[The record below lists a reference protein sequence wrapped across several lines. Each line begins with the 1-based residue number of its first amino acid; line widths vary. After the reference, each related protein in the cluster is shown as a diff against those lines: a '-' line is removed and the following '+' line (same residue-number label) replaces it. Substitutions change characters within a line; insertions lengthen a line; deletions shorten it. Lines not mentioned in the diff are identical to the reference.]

1 MKYSSEQLQAMAK
14 EFMAAYEANDPR
26 WKIVLIRLRN
36 EFGWLPEDSLER
48 IQVMAQGGAQ

>member
-1 MKYSSEQLQAMAK
+1 MKYTPEQLQAMAK

-48 IQVMAQGGAQ
+48 IQEMAQ